1 MYQSISCIEFLLF
14 SFRLFYLSVRFLC
27 LLTCLSLE
35 FFIYLFFVCLPF
47 CFGVSVFVLFRVLW
61 ILVTVNKAKFS
72 LRKALITLSKTPSL
86 VWMLFTVYKI
96 YIIIVFI
103 IATFRRQLIYRL
115 ISPPISTS
123 IIFSEALDISCF
135 HTRILKL

>member
-47 CFGVSVFVLFRVLW
+47 CFGVSVFVLFRALW

-72 LRKALITLSKTPSL
+72 LQKALITLSKTPSL

-123 IIFSEALDISCF
+123 IIFSEALGISCF

>member
-135 HTRILKL
+135 NTRILKL